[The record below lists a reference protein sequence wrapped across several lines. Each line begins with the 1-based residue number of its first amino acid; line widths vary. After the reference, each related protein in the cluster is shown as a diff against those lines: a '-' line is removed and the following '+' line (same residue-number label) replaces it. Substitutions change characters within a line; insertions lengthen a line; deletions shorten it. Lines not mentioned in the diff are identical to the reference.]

1 MIRKTFEHELQEVKD
16 EILVL
21 GSMVEQAVADSMEAL
36 KKRDVKASKMVYEQ
50 DRQIN
55 EKRFA
60 IENQCMILIATQQPM
75 ARDLRLLASML
86 DVASEMERM
95 GDYAKGI
102 ATINIRMGDE
112 PLLKPLIDLP
122 RMAAK
127 ASDML
132 HRALTAF
139 MTDDVEAA
147 RAIPAEDDEVD
158 ALYDQ
163 IYRELMTF
171 VIQDP
176 KVIERA
182 NLEKVIA
189 EMGLAQAGLVDEAS
203 AAQAGKLLGAD
214 ILLLGGFNN
223 SFGGEIRID
232 ARLVK
237 VETGEMVK
245 AEEITGSTKKLFKL
259 LKKLSFKMAGNLDL
273 KLTKDEKKALDNLDN
288 EDFEALMCYSK
299 GLEAEDAAD
308 YALAAQMYRK
318 ALSLNSSYAKAA
330 ERLAIVE
337 RKKLK

>member
-1 MIRKTFEHELQEVKD
+1 MIRKTFEHELQQVKD

-21 GSMVEQAVADSMEAL
+21 GSMVEQAVADSMDAL
-36 KKRDVKASKMVYEQ
+36 KKRDIKASKMVYEQ
-50 DRQIN
+50 DRMIN

-122 RMAAK
+122 RMATI
-127 ASDML
+127 ASSML

-182 NLEKVIA
+182 NML
-189 EMGLAQAGLVDEAS
+189 LW
-203 AAQAGKLLGAD
+203 AAH
-214 ILLLGGFNN
+214 N
-223 SFGGEIRID
+223 
-232 ARLVK
+232 
-237 VETGEMVK
+237 M
-245 AEEITGSTKKLFKL
+245 
-259 LKKLSFKMAGNLDL
+259 
-273 KLTKDEKKALDNLDN
+273 
-288 EDFEALMCYSK
+288 
-299 GLEAEDAAD
+299 
-308 YALAAQMYRK
+308 
-318 ALSLNSSYAKAA
+318 
-330 ERLAIVE
+330 ERLADRVTNICE
-337 RKKLK
+337 RTVFVVTGEIKELQTTSIPTDVK